1 MKVGDLVRWTEVEE
15 VYHKFCPDSNTE
27 DLTPHRKCG
36 IIVDSN
42 GIMFFVQ
49 WNNGDFLAQRPNSIE
64 VISESR

>member
-15 VYHKFCPDSNTE
+15 IYHKFCSHPNE
-27 DLTPHRKCG
+27 EHLTPHRKCG

-42 GIMFFVQ
+42 GIKFFVR
-49 WNNGDFLAQRPNSIE
+49 WNNGDFRAQGPNTIE